1 MSASHQRP
9 EEPDFEVRYRFFT
22 PDEGGRQTG
31 PPHQGSYRSDWAYD
45 GDDISRTGIHMIWP
59 EFIDDHGAILSPDA
73 QVRVAGHAR
82 MWIVSP
88 GMRTQVHQ
96 ARIRE
101 GVRGYFME
109 GSRRVAEAVVTR
121 IVALHA
127 NASSHATPVA

>member
-1 MSASHQRP
+1 MSAHHERR
-9 EEPDFEVRYRFFT
+9 EEPDFEVRYRFLT

-31 PPHQGSYRSDWAYD
+31 PPYQGSYRSDWAYD

-59 EFIDDHGAILSPDA
+59 EFVDDHGAVLPRDA
-73 QVRVAGHAR
+73 HVAVAGHAR
-82 MWIVSP
+82 MWIVSSD
-88 GMRTQVHQ
+88 MRALVHQ

-121 IVALHA
+121 IIALHA
-127 NASSHATPVA
+127 